1 MIPPTQVLNILCQSS
16 PSTSSILCLYG
27 ISPLTYVT
35 LSPVKVSEL
44 TEEQKEYLAKLETE
58 KAEAAAS
65 GSGTTDNNKG
75 ASTIFH
81 GKAEKDYQGRWH
93 HLSIYFIH
101 SNINAVTPQLHYR
114 LSLRL

>member
-1 MIPPTQVLNILCQSS
+1 MSLKNMIPPTQVLSILCQSS
-16 PSTSSILCLYG
+16 SSTS
-27 ISPLTYVT
+27 SPLTYVT

-93 HLSIYFIH
+93 HAASSILLL
-101 SNINAVTPQLHYR
+101 QM
-114 LSLRL
+114 